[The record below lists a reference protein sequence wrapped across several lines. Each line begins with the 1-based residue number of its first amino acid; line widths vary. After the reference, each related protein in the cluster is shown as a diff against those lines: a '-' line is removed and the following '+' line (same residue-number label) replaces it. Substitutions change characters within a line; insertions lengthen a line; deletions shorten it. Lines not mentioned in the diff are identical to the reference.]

1 MTRMD
6 GRVAVITGSASG
18 IGFGIAQALAAEGGR
33 IVVADLN
40 AGAAEQ
46 AAAQI
51 RSSGGDAIAVR
62 ADVVVRSE
70 VEHVVAAAV
79 RAFGRIDV
87 WFNNAGYN
95 KPMHL
100 LDVTEDNWRSIMDVN
115 GLGTLIGIQE
125 AAKQFVAQGGGGKII
140 NTSSMAGRQGY
151 PSFAPYCAS
160 KAAVISLTQAAARGL
175 AEHGITCNAFAPGV
189 VDTPLWKKLDQDLLE
204 IGDSSAP
211 GEAMSSFAEGIL
223 RGRPATVTDIA
234 GTAVFL
240 ASRDSDYMT
249 GQVVMIDGGMVLV

>member
-40 AGAAEQ
+40 PEAAKNAAEQ
-46 AAAQI
+46 I
-51 RSSGGDAIAVR
+51 RSGGGEAIAVP
-62 ADVVVRSE
+62 ANVVVRSE
-70 VEHVVAAAV
+70 VENVVAEAV

-95 KPMHL
+95 KPLHL

-125 AAKQFVAQGGGGKII
+125 AAKQFIAQGDGGKII

-151 PSFAPYCAS
+151 PSFAPYSAS

-175 AEHGITCNAFAPGV
+175 AEHNITCNAFAPGV

-223 RGRPATVTDIA
+223 RGRPANVADIA

-240 ASRDSDYMT
+240 ASKDSDYMT